1 VSRYGVDPNEGLQ
14 EAANHWL
21 AESADDL
28 RRVLVLHPPIRLS
41 TAAGEALGLLEKF
54 RATEPDTIVQTAVL
68 LLTDPRWKGACG
80 QVIRGIE
87 SRDLLEDE
95 HLDLLATTFL
105 AADDA
110 VYWAVPD
117 EWFEG
122 GAVIV
127 LDDEGRVEGI
137 DPDDVDPDEAETDE
151 VETDDVDSD
160 KTVARREVQP
170 PLRRWAAERVVRGD
184 PSFWPGVMKRSDE
197 LGARRGAFVALGL
210 LDALDV
216 LPDATQ
222 GLLVEKATRAR
233 DQAVRSPVTS
243 VWPCVPAPTS
253 HASGRSVTR
262 ARRCAPGRRR
272 PRPSR
277 RKTQPPRVESSP
289 RCSEQRRP
297 DGFHVA
303 DSSGWRASPSRSRP
317 RPGARFEPIA
327 QRSGV
332 AGGDPPR
339 VVLGA
344 VLQPEQSAQRR
355 GVRRRTTSGTAK
367 IVHRVAVVVRLTG
380 PPSEPEAHRILCVD
394 PAGDRVRR
402 GCVQV
407 PVVEVRLGRHE
418 ELLGLGQ
425 M

>member
-1 VSRYGVDPNEGLQ
+1 VSSYGVDPNEGLH
-14 EAANHWL
+14 EAANLWL

-68 LLTDPRWKGACG
+68 LLTDRRWKGTCG

-95 HLDLLATTFL
+95 DLDLLATTFL

-127 LDDEGRVEGI
+127 LDEAG
-137 DPDDVDPDEAETDE
+137 DVDPDEAETDE
-151 VETDDVDSD
+151 VETDEVETDEVETDEVDSG

-184 PSFWPGVMKRSDE
+184 PSFWPGVMQRSDE
-197 LGARRGAFVALGL
+197 LGGRRGAFVALGL

-222 GLLVEKATRAR
+222 GLLVEKAARAR
-233 DQAVRSPVTS
+233 DQAVRLAGYERLAVRAGADVARERAKRDPSAKVRAWATKAAS
-243 VWPCVPAPTS
+243 EPANDAT
-253 HASGRSVTR
+253 A
-262 ARRCAPGRRR
+262 
-272 PRPSR
+272 
-277 RKTQPPRVESSP
+277 
-289 RCSEQRRP
+289 
-297 DGFHVA
+297 
-303 DSSGWRASPSRSRP
+303 
-317 RPGARFEPIA
+317 
-327 QRSGV
+327 
-332 AGGDPPR
+332 AGG
-339 VVLGA
+339 
-344 VLQPEQSAQRR
+344 EQS
-355 GVRRRTTSGTAK
+355 S
-367 IVHRVAVVVRLTG
+367 LF
-380 PPSEPEAHRILCVD
+380 
-394 PAGDRVRR
+394 
-402 GCVQV
+402 
-407 PVVEVRLGRHE
+407 
-418 ELLGLGQ
+418 
-425 M
+425 